1 MEFVTIA
8 DEIPI
13 SLNSLKNYLSS
24 KFQIEININ
33 ENFVKNI
40 IGNNNNYK
48 FIKRGKNK
56 NKIKINKK
64 RKNKIDEYKVIE
76 VKKKDYMN
84 ENNKKSIIK
93 NINLNDLNNNTN
105 KCNKCTSSIL
115 KFAIERIINIKYSS
129 DIKKIYNEFT
139 FTNYNYY
146 LIHKSFNNLVHGY
159 INICN
164 FVKGIKLQ
172 LDKFYDQLCKY
183 KKENS
188 NININMIEYE
198 ILLNNMSKIIP
209 TKLFIDTLHLY

>member
-1 MEFVTIA
+1 MESVAIP

-24 KFQIEININ
+24 NFQIEININ
-33 ENFVKNI
+33 EDFVKSI

-48 FIKRGKNK
+48 IIKRGKNK

-64 RKNKIDEYKVIE
+64 RKNKIDEDKIIV
-76 VKKKDYMN
+76 VKKEDYMN
-84 ENNKKSIIK
+84 ENDRKSIME
-93 NINLNDLNNNTN
+93 NINLNELNSNTN
-105 KCNKCTSSIL
+105 KCNKCTGAIL
-115 KFAIERIINIKYSS
+115 KFAVEKIINIKYSS
-129 DIKKIYNEFT
+129 DIKKIYDEFI
-139 FTNYNYY
+139 FTNHNYY

-172 LDKFYDQLCKY
+172 LDKIYDQLCKY
-183 KKENS
+183 RKGSS

-198 ILLNNMSKIIP
+198 ILLNNMLKIIP
-209 TKLFIDTLHLY
+209 TKLFIDTLHL

>member
-1 MEFVTIA
+1 
-8 DEIPI
+8 
-13 SLNSLKNYLSS
+13 
-24 KFQIEININ
+24 
-33 ENFVKNI
+33 
-40 IGNNNNYK
+40 
-48 FIKRGKNK
+48 
-56 NKIKINKK
+56 
-64 RKNKIDEYKVIE
+64 
-76 VKKKDYMN
+76 MN
-84 ENNKKSIIK
+84 ENNKKSIMK